1 MNCVETAWKMPK
13 RELDTAWREGT
24 KCNGE
29 QEGNDAGLGM
39 LWWEKDRLQEHS
51 EVFTATLTS

>member
-1 MNCVETAWKMPK
+1 MPK